1 MFPAIEEQIGLM
13 AQRDIK
19 DAILSEI
26 ADKQCEVVVENIVNM
41 VRSIGGT
48 IKEGKVKVC
57 IFST

>member
-19 DAILSEI
+19 GAILSEI

-41 VRSIGGT
+41 VRSIRGT
-48 IKEGKVKVC
+48 IEEGKVKVC